1 MPADIYEIIALG
13 ARWWFL
19 LLGALIVLRA
29 FGWLRRDNR
38 RTKRRLRQLPDAGM
52 IGEMVVVA
60 GCDELEEGMVIP
72 VPREGPLGCF
82 RSCDVVVPADGV
94 APQHCE
100 FSFADGKG
108 LLIYPRRRCSVMVDG
123 EEFAG
128 LRRAKK
134 HPMTHGSRLQIGDA
148 VLRLRLFEGLETEG
162 ARHVHAAWQL
172 DAQDDYDQ
180 TQEAWQQTSSVY
192 HQIPVAWADQ
202 PQDAHNSAYQ
212 QPVPQGM
219 PAWQQPVQPWQYQQ
233 PEQMPMQNQYPQ
245 QNGYPQQNPYP
256 PQAWNPAPAWQQP
269 VQGQT
274 PGYGGQ
280 PYQPVTEMPPQ
291 EAYAQPED
299 EERPHAREHR
309 RRRRR
314 SDEEA

>member
-29 FGWLRRDNR
+29 FGWLRRDSK

-52 IGEMVVVA
+52 IGEMVVVC
-60 GCDELEEGMVIP
+60 GSDELEEGMVMP
-72 VPREGPLGCF
+72 VPREGTLGCF
-82 RSCDVVVPADGV
+82 RSCDMVVPADGV

-100 FSFADGKG
+100 FSFVNGKG
-108 LLIYPRRRCSVMVDG
+108 LLIYPRRRCSVTVDG
-123 EEFAG
+123 EEFTG

-134 HPMTHGSRLQIGDA
+134 HPMTHGSRLQIGGA

-162 ARHVHAAWQL
+162 TMHVRDAWQL
-172 DAQDDYDQ
+172 DAQDDYAQ

-192 HQIPVAWADQ
+192 HQIPVAWADA
-202 PQDAHNSAYQ
+202 PREVRSGAYQ
-212 QPVPQGM
+212 QPIPQGM
-219 PAWQQPVQPWQYQQ
+219 PGWQQPAQPWQHPQ
-233 PEQMPMQNQYPQ
+233 PEQPPVQNPYPP
-245 QNGYPQQNPYP
+245 QNVYPLQNPYP
-256 PQAWNPAPAWQQP
+256 PQAWQQP
-269 VQGQT
+269 VQGQ
-274 PGYGGQ
+274 PPVYGGQ
-280 PYQPVTEMPPQ
+280 PYQSYPQVTEPAPQ
-291 EAYAQPED
+291 DAYDQPEG

-314 SDEEA
+314 SNEEA